1 MGKHETLA
9 FKMVVERGRLVPAT
23 PYDAERLDTWRNG
36 TPVNVTFVRDGGR
49 IMERKWWAVLNRA
62 VKECS
67 TPWKSSAEASEAIKL
82 AIGVVNLSKTVGGD
96 WMQYPKSL
104 TELDDPELDDAV
116 RDMIDVVHGVTG
128 VDPEEWRKQIAH
140 IRDDAQEAPGRAEG
154 FDRDF
159 VARETATLA
168 GGAAINEHEPSE
180 ASPQA
185 NDAGSGID
193 ASPDDPA
200 ADNSETTV
208 GVAEAGTEARAEPD
222 APASIDLNAAD
233 LAWLKTISKMLW
245 AATGVGEQDLL
256 KATFEG
262 ARKDFTPPEIGAAA
276 RERGM
281 AIFKRCKAVC
291 FGEADAAV
299 VLVEIAAIAG
309 CETREVVS

>member
-1 MGKHETLA
+1 MGKHEILP

-36 TPVNVTFVRDGGR
+36 TAVNVTFVRDGGR

-82 AIGVVNLSKTVGGD
+82 AIGVVNLAKTVGGD

-116 RDMIDVVHGVTG
+116 RMMIDVVHGVTG

-140 IRDDAQEAPGRAEG
+140 IRDD
-154 FDRDF
+154 
-159 VARETATLA
+159 
-168 GGAAINEHEPSE
+168 EPAKSE
-180 ASPQA
+180 PASPA
-185 NDAGSGID
+185 PSGDAAGSGD
-193 ASPDDPA
+193 QASPHDPA
-200 ADNSETTV
+200 ADQSTV
-208 GVAEAGTEARAEPD
+208 GVEEAGIEAPD
-222 APASIDLNAAD
+222 GQVAPASIDLTAAD
-233 LAWLKTISKMLW
+233 LAWLKLVTKMLW
-245 AATGVGEQDLL
+245 AATGVGEQDVL
-256 KATFEG
+256 KAQL
-262 ARKDFTPPEIGAAA
+262 AAVRDHQTPAEISKAA

-281 AIFKRCKAVC
+281 SIFNRCKAVC
-291 FGEADAAV
+291 FGEADAST

-309 CETREVVS
+309 CETREIV

>member
-104 TELDDPELDDAV
+104 TELDDPELDEAV
-116 RDMIDVVHGVTG
+116 RMMIDVVHGVTG

-140 IRDDAQEAPGRAEG
+140 IRDDAQEAPGRTEG
-154 FDRDF
+154 SDRGN
-159 VARETATLA
+159 VPPEATIA
-168 GGAAINEHEPSE
+168 SGAPEIEQHEPTE
-180 ASPQA
+180 ATPRA
-185 NDAGSGID
+185 DVAGSGD
-193 ASPDDPA
+193 LASPVDPA
-200 ADNSETTV
+200 ADQSTTV
-208 GVAEAGTEARAEPD
+208 EETGADPVERQ
-222 APASIDLNAAD
+222 APVSIDLSEAD
-233 LAWLKTISKMLW
+233 LAWLKQTAKMLW
-245 AATGVGEQDLL
+245 AATGYGEQNTLQ
-256 KATFEG
+256 AQFTG
-262 ARKDFTPPEIGAAA
+262 ARENFTPPEISAPA

-281 AIFKRCKAVC
+281 SIFKKCKLVC
-291 FGEADAAV
+291 FGEADSAQT
-299 VLVEIAAIAG
+299 LIEIAAIAG
-309 CETREVVS
+309 VEPKEIV